1 MAKAYSW
8 SSTGGLVPVD
18 AQTLA
23 TSLSVASSAVVL
35 DSGGITMGS
44 DKDIVLSGGGT
55 ITGLPSTPSLSSEA
69 ASKAY
74 VESYANSVASG
85 LDVKKSVVAATTAAL
100 AAVTY
105 DNGTSGVG
113 ATLTADANGAL
124 GAIDDITL
132 SSGDRVLIKDQANAE
147 ENGIYTLSQAGGIGA
162 PFIFTRATDA
172 DTGTSTGEVT
182 PGMFCF
188 VEQGTANADTGWV
201 LSSPD
206 TAVTM
211 GTTELVFTQF
221 SSSASITAG
230 AGLTKTG
237 NTIDV
242 VSGNSAIVVNAND
255 ITLTLASD
263 SGLEISSGLKID
275 LDSNP
280 GLVLGAGGVKLD
292 FTTLASGAG
301 SFSVANDLIPISQ
314 SGAAKYVALTQ
325 LASSMAGNGLVA
337 SSGVLSLSL
346 NELTD
351 TAIDVA
357 NDFIAF
363 IDASDSNASVK
374 ESVADFVQAFTGSG
388 LSAASGVVSVDV
400 DDLTIE
406 VGGSG
411 LQVVAGG
418 IGTSQLADGA
428 VDGAK
433 SAVLNSASG
442 LVSNASMTAPEM
454 KVAIVNTS
462 TNKVALFDTDGA
474 AGVIPAGLMM
484 TGTVGAA
491 DVAVDLYTTNGA
503 LLTIP
508 SAARAATNFDEGKT
522 VYAIDG
528 GILSTNFADLSAGDW
543 TCPMGVAVGTDKLI
557 LRIGTPFQA

>member
-18 AQTLA
+18 VQTLA
-23 TSLSVASSAVVL
+23 TSLSVASSAVTL
-35 DSGGITMGS
+35 DSSGITMGA

-85 LDVKKSVVAATTAAL
+85 LDVKRSVVAATTSPL
-100 AAVTY
+100 ASVTY
-105 DNGTSGVG
+105 DNGTSGVN
-113 ATLTADANGAL
+113 ATLTADANGNI
-124 GAIDDITL
+124 GTIDGVTL
-132 SSGDRVLIKDQANAE
+132 SIGDRILVKDQAAPE
-147 ENGIYTLSQAGGIGA
+147 ENGIYTVSALGGIA
-162 PFIFTRATDA
+162 TPFALTRASDA
-172 DTGTSTGEVT
+172 DTGGASGEVT
-182 PGMFCF
+182 PGLFCF
-188 VEQGTANADTGWV
+188 IEQGTTNGDTGWV

-206 TAVTM
+206 AAVTM

-221 SSSASITAG
+221 SSGAAIAAG

-237 NTIDV
+237 NTLDV
-242 VSGNSAIVVNAND
+242 VSANSAIVVNAND
-255 ITLTLASD
+255 IELTLATD
-263 SGLEISSGLKID
+263 SGLEIATGLKVN

-280 GLVLGAGGVKLD
+280 GLVLGAGGIKLD

-301 SFSVANDLIPISQ
+301 TFSVANDLIPISQ
-314 SGAAKYVALTQ
+314 GGVAKYVNISQ
-325 LASSMAGNGLVA
+325 LASSMAGNGLAA

-346 NELTD
+346 SELTD

-400 DDLTIE
+400 DDATIE

-418 IGTSQLADGA
+418 IGTSQLANGA
-428 VDGAK
+428 VNGAK
-433 SAVLNSASG
+433 SAVLSSASG

-484 TGTVGAA
+484 TDTVGAA
-491 DVAVDLYTTNGA
+491 DVAVDLYTTSGA

-528 GILSTNFADLSAGDW
+528 GILSTNFADLTAGDW
-543 TCPMGVAVGTDKLI
+543 TCPVGVAVGTDKLI

>member
-18 AQTLA
+18 VQTLA
-23 TSLSVASSAVVL
+23 TSLTVASSAVVL
-35 DSGGITMGS
+35 DSSGITMGA

-105 DNGTSGVG
+105 DNGSSGVG

-124 GAIDDITL
+124 GSIDGVSVSDGERIL
-132 SSGDRVLIKDQANAE
+132 VKDQADPE
-147 ENGIYTLSQAGGIGA
+147 QNGIYVITSVGGTGA
-162 PFIFTRATDA
+162 PFVLTRATDA
-172 DTGTSTGEVT
+172 DTGTSVGEVT

-188 VEQGTANADTGWV
+188 VEQGTTNGDTGWV

-221 SSSASITAG
+221 SSGAEISAG

-237 NTIDV
+237 NTFDV
-242 VSGNSAIVVNAND
+242 VSGNAAIVVNAND
-255 ITLTLASD
+255 ITLTLTSN
-263 SGLEISSGLKID
+263 SGLEISSGLKLD

-301 SFSVANDLIPISQ
+301 LFSVANDLIPISQ

-388 LSAASGVVSVDV
+388 LSATSGVVSVDV
-400 DDLTIE
+400 DDATIE

-428 VDGAK
+428 VGGAK
-433 SAVLNSASG
+433 SAVLSSDSG

-454 KVAIVNTS
+454 KVAIVNMS

-522 VYAIDG
+522 VYAIDAG
-528 GILSTNFADLSAGDW
+528 VLSTNFADLSAGDW